1 MTYKS
6 IIKAAEC
13 CVTWDC
19 CRCPRALSMPNDKWT
34 CSHQLMLEIVPLLN
48 RIERRTESWNKAIG
62 LTNEMEES
70 EDD

>member
-1 MTYKS
+1 MSDKS

-13 CVTWDC
+13 CATWDC

-48 RIERRTESWNKAIG
+48 RVERHSSAWRNTIG
-62 LTNEMEES
+62 LTNEKEES
-70 EDD
+70 END